1 MIWKCLKTLSNKLT
15 SVALLFC
22 LSSCGYTSLSSQ
34 GTLSQYRTISVP
46 YVQGDTNGELT
57 AVLTQTLVESGEW
70 KYKTFDGDLTLEVK
84 VVDTKVEDIGY
95 NRFFNQNN
103 RIQRWMTPNE
113 QRLSILVEIKVI
125 DESTGKIVLGPKH
138 LSSSVRYDFDPE
150 FNEDNLVGFSLAQYN
165 YVDNARS
172 IATVP
177 LNQRLSKVIV
187 DYLANSW

>member
-1 MIWKCLKTLSNKLT
+1 MLFILSLT
-15 SVALLFC
+15 
-22 LSSCGYTSLSSQ
+22 SCGYKSLSSQ
-34 GTLSQYRTISVP
+34 GTLSQYKTISVP

-57 AVLTQTLVESGEW
+57 AVLAQTLVESGEW

-84 VVDTKVEDIGY
+84 VIDTKVEDIGY

-113 QRLSILVEIKVI
+113 QRLSILVEVNVI
-125 DESTGKIVLGPKH
+125 DESTGKVVLGPKH

-165 YVDNARS
+165 YVDNARR